1 MDAQPV
7 GAGHR
12 KVTLLAGLGW
22 MFDAMDIGLLSFVL
36 VALASEW
43 GLSQAQV
50 GAVISIGL
58 FGMFVG
64 AAASGVLADRYGRRA
79 ILMATLLVY
88 SLATGLTALVWGYG
102 ALLVLRFV
110 TGLGLG
116 GELPVASTLVAEVA
130 PAKQRGRMLVLL
142 ESFWAYGWIL
152 AALIGYLV
160 IPEYGW
166 RIAFLIGAL
175 PALYVLVLR
184 RSLPESPRY
193 LLRKGRHDEAREAA
207 ATLGITYEGKEEE
220 RHDVSSSGGGTG
232 LGLLWSAPYARRTA
246 MLWVLW
252 FGMVFS
258 YYGIF
263 TWLPQILATSAGYGL
278 VRSFEFV
285 LLITLAQIP
294 GYFSAA
300 YLVERWG
307 RKATL
312 VTYLLG
318 SAAAALAFGLRG
330 LGADAS
336 GAELVLWG
344 SLVSFF
350 NLGAWGVLYGY
361 TPELYPTAARGSG
374 TGWATGI
381 GRIGGIAGPY
391 LVGLMLGGTS
401 FGPGAVFV
409 VFAIVL
415 LVIALDVLILGEE
428 TMGRSLDEISGGSK
442 VSVETGT
449 GG

>member
-36 VALASEW
+36 VALAGEW

-88 SLATGLTALVWGYG
+88 SVATGLTALVWGYG

-166 RIAFLIGAL
+166 RVAFLIGAL

-193 LLRKGRHDEAREAA
+193 LLRKGRYAEAKEAA
-207 ATLGITYEGKEEE
+207 ASMGIEYEGAEGGGNEAT
-220 RHDVSSSGGGTG
+220 SSGGTG

-300 YLVERWG
+300 YLVEKWG

-361 TPELYPTAARGSG
+361 TPELYPTSARGSG

-381 GRIGGIAGPY
+381 GRIGGIVGPY
-391 LVGLMLGGTS
+391 LVGLMLGGTA

-409 VFAIVL
+409 VFAAVL
-415 LVIALDVLILGEE
+415 LIIALNVAIFGEE
-428 TMGRSLDEISGGSK
+428 TMGRSLDEISEGSK
-442 VSVETGT
+442 IPVGSGA